1 MTRMKRLAIVFGI
14 SLLIQSCTYAISPEM
29 VDQSD
34 KTLTFRQ
41 LQADPDTFKG
51 KIIILG
57 GIIAQTS
64 NTKQGTL
71 IEIIEKPLDYWGK
84 PKRTDKNEGRFLVV
98 HIGDLDPMIYAPG
111 REITVAAEIEGTR
124 SKALG
129 EIEYNYPVVVAKELK
144 LWERERQSW
153 DRPQWIDPLYDP
165 YSPARHEW

>member
-1 MTRMKRLAIVFGI
+1 MKKFAIAFGI
-14 SLLIQSCTYAISPEM
+14 SLLIQGCTYAISPEM
-29 VDQSD
+29 TKQADR
-34 KTLTFRQ
+34 TLTFQQ

-64 NTKQGTL
+64 TTKQGTI

-84 PKRTDKNEGRFLVV
+84 PKRTDKTGGRFLVV
-98 HIGDLDPMIYAPG
+98 HVGDLDPIVFGPG

-129 EIEYNYPVVVAKELK
+129 DIEYDYPVVVSKELK

-165 YSPARHEW
+165 YSPRRFEQ